1 MSPHSEAPYRIL
13 VVEDQDLMRLAL
25 IRELKAVIPIPAG
38 CIVYGAGTFEMALD
52 LLTKETFDLVVIDP
66 GLPGFDPTSKNARL
80 SIVEQIVEA
89 SPTAIHMVITGS
101 DTIEEW
107 HEIQRRGAVAYL
119 GKTGLNREV
128 IARVLE
134 EISAKGMAIH
144 FSEVQMTTCEYHY
157 SGLTPREQEI
167 IDWMRRRPSGMK
179 RKEIYEQMGMYFDI
193 DAGSVEKYY
202 KQARAKLMRTGAFPK
217 EG

>member
-1 MSPHSEAPYRIL
+1 
-13 VVEDQDLMRLAL
+13 MRLAL
-25 IRELKAVIPIPAG
+25 IRELKAAIPIPAG
-38 CIVYGAGTFEMALD
+38 CIVYGAGTFEMALN
-52 LLTKETFDLVVIDP
+52 LLATETFDLVVIDP
-66 GLPGFDPTSKNARL
+66 GLPGFDPTSKAARF
-80 SIVEQIVEA
+80 SVVEQIIEA

-101 DTIEEW
+101 DTVDEW
-107 HEIQRRGAVAYL
+107 HEVQRLGAVAYL

-179 RKEIYEQMGMYFDI
+179 RKEIYEQMGMHFDI